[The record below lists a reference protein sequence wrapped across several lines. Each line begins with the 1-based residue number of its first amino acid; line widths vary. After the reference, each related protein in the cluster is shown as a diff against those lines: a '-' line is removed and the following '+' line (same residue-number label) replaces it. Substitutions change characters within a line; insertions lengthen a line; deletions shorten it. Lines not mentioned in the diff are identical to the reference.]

1 MSVTLNFSIWISF
14 LLQHGRG
21 VRTSVHGSAP
31 NDFLVSADWFFNH
44 SQSFFRSAEINLCFV
59 SIWNTAFY
67 NADFVG
73 RLRPLRCISK
83 RNKTGQTEKG
93 KTKAGIFRRT
103 SKYRLFPLWEDLFLE
118 VGFFQSVTVLLI
130 GGFEQESH
138 QQGENGYTGEN
149 AHGEGIVVK
158 IGCFTVYHFLP
169 RDAIVF
175 EYAAN
180 ESRDTP

>member
-1 MSVTLNFSIWISF
+1 MRVPLNFSIWISF

-21 VRTSVHGSAP
+21 VRTSLHGSAP

-103 SKYRLFPLWEDLFLE
+103 SKYRLFPLWEDLDVYKRQADGMGSFMARP
-118 VGFFQSVTVLLI
+118 SK
-130 GGFEQESH
+130 
-138 QQGENGYTGEN
+138 TGCISWWSMHAEPTARN
-149 AHGEGIVVK
+149 I
-158 IGCFTVYHFLP
+158 
-169 RDAIVF
+169 R
-175 EYAAN
+175 
-180 ESRDTP
+180 

>member
-1 MSVTLNFSIWISF
+1 M
-14 LLQHGRG
+14 
-21 VRTSVHGSAP
+21 
-31 NDFLVSADWFFNH
+31 
-44 SQSFFRSAEINLCFV
+44 E
-59 SIWNTAFY
+59 
-67 NADFVG
+67 

-103 SKYRLFPLWEDLFLE
+103 SKYRLFPLWKDLFLE

-130 GGFEQESH
+130 GGLEQEGH

-158 IGCFTVYHFLP
+158 IGCFTVYHFLA